1 MFDIILDLFHGNIL
15 TSLIPACQPGPSLL
29 LKENHATIFAMNT
42 KTSVMSKTPALIL
55 CALISCALWGSA
67 FPCIKI
73 GYRLFAVAGSD
84 TGAQMLFAGLRFFLA
99 GILVLIFESVRRKKL
114 ILPERA
120 AIPGIAVL
128 SLFQTILQYAFF
140 YTGLAH
146 STAVKG
152 ALITGTT
159 TFFSILTAALLFR
172 TERLS
177 LLKLLGCL
185 IGFSGLVLVNLGGT
199 SVSLHAAPLGDTL
212 MLLSALSS
220 GISTA
225 CLKIF
230 SKENDPVMLSGWQFS
245 LGGAVLMCIG
255 KGMGGCLTPSGPAA
269 FLLLLYMALI
279 SSVAY
284 TLWGIL
290 LKYHPVSRVTVFSFT
305 IPIFGVLLS
314 LLFAGE
320 NSTLQMTVFPAL
332 GLVCAGIFL
341 VNRVAR
347 NETPAHSE

>member
-1 MFDIILDLFHGNIL
+1 
-15 TSLIPACQPGPSLL
+15 
-29 LKENHATIFAMNT
+29 
-42 KTSVMSKTPALIL
+42 MSKTPALIL

-67 FPCIKI
+67 FPSIKI
-73 GYRLFAVAGSD
+73 GYRLFEVAGSD

-99 GILVLIFESVRRKKL
+99 GIQVLIFESIRRRKV
-114 ILPERA
+114 ILPNRTA
-120 AIPGIAVL
+120 LPGIAVL

-185 IGFSGLVLVNLGGT
+185 VGFAGLILVNLGGT
-199 SVSLHAAPLGDTL
+199 SVSLHAAPLGDAL

-230 SKENDPVMLSGWQFS
+230 SGKHDPVMLSGWQFS
-245 LGGAVLMCIG
+245 LGGMVLMGIG
-255 KGMGGCLTPSGPAA
+255 AGMGGRLHPAGPSA

-320 NSTLQMTVFPAL
+320 NSTLPFAVFPAL
-332 GLVCAGIFL
+332 VLVCAGIL
-341 VNRVAR
+341 IVNQVTRREA
-347 NETPAHSE
+347 PPQSE